1 MAVFETLFI
10 LTGLRMGLCLGEEYC
25 NKIQFC
31 ATKGEPVERT
41 LLSARC
47 HRVP

>member
-25 NKIQFC
+25 NKITVLRDKRRTGRKD
-31 ATKGEPVERT
+31 AAVRPV
-41 LLSARC
+41 
-47 HRVP
+47 P